1 MPGKIF
7 GGMCLISMIFAVLN
21 GRVELLYEAVF
32 SGAETAVQLAL
43 SLCGIMC
50 LWCGIMEVLRRAGA
64 VRGLAKLIS
73 PIIKLFFPDAAKS
86 GEGAEEIS
94 ACIAA
99 NLLGIGNAATPL
111 ALEAMKKL
119 HGDSVRRG
127 GKRDEASRDMITLA
141 VMNTAAAS
149 LLPTTIVALRRSA
162 GSEMPLAVVPAIW
175 ICSFCCATFA
185 LILCR
190 ICGWRQK

>member
-7 GGMCLISMIFAVLN
+7 GGMCLISMIFGVLT
-21 GRVELLYEAVF
+21 GRMEEIGEAVF
-32 SGAETAVQLAL
+32 SGAESAVQLTI
-43 SLCGIMC
+43 SLCGVMC

-64 VRGLAKLIS
+64 IKVLSKLIS

-111 ALEAMKKL
+111 ALEAIKKL
-119 HGDSVRRG
+119 HKDSIRRG
-127 GKRDEASRDMITLA
+127 GKKDEASRDMITLA

-149 LLPTTIVALRRSA
+149 LLPTTIIALRRGA
-162 GSEMPLAVVPAIW
+162 GSQNPLSVVPAIW
-175 ICSFCCATFA
+175 ICSFCCAAFA